1 MFQKNCI
8 SYLHSNFLNARD
20 STWESSKKTAFGP
33 VQMFSFSLTCSVFS
47 FSWTSSVFT
56 KRGRQLRSWQVSLY
70 FTSMKPPA
78 AEFSFL
84 ICSLQLKSNPWSHFP
99 STSQL
104 WCLRGRR
111 SWCLGGP
118 RCLAGLRLNRGAA
131 GLLLHK
137 FSHSAR
143 FGFQS
148 RNLSLFMCL
157 GWTPLKKSGVWVK
170 HHNFFSKHH
179 SFEVEL
185 GFKLIN
191 FEAIISGWEWFSVTF
206 MVCCLSCLIIS
217 TAVWVT

>member
-1 MFQKNCI
+1 MGYNLISPSHWRKNMFQKNCI

-99 STSQL
+99 STSRL
-104 WCLRGRR
+104 RCLRGRR
-111 SWCLGGP
+111 SWCLGGA
-118 RCLAGLRLNRGAA
+118 RCLASLRLNRGAA
-131 GLLLHK
+131 VCYYTNSHIPPGLD
-137 FSHSAR
+137 FSREICH
-143 FGFQS
+143 
-148 RNLSLFMCL
+148 CL
-157 GWTPLKKSGVWVK
+157 CVWAE
-170 HHNFFSKHH
+170 HH
-179 SFEVEL
+179 
-185 GFKLIN
+185 
-191 FEAIISGWEWFSVTF
+191 
-206 MVCCLSCLIIS
+206 
-217 TAVWVT
+217 